1 MEEEWGFVLENIKE
15 EFALFQHQFVKFKE
29 NLPLAKNLAQLQG
42 TSRREKDASQ
52 QFEEKCIELKET
64 LDDLSYLQPD
74 LLIKVN
80 NDMLQSW
87 KLFENDGDYDKA
99 EVEWYQG
106 QIDEINQMVTTC
118 KTQRLETVKE
128 LVE

>member
-1 MEEEWGFVLENIKE
+1 
-15 EFALFQHQFVKFKE
+15 
-29 NLPLAKNLAQLQG
+29 
-42 TSRREKDASQ
+42 
-52 QFEEKCIELKET
+52 
-64 LDDLSYLQPD
+64 LSYLQPD

>member
-1 MEEEWGFVLENIKE
+1 
-15 EFALFQHQFVKFKE
+15 
-29 NLPLAKNLAQLQG
+29 
-42 TSRREKDASQ
+42 
-52 QFEEKCIELKET
+52 
-64 LDDLSYLQPD
+64 
-74 LLIKVN
+74 
-80 NDMLQSW
+80 MLQSW

-106 QIDEINQMVTTC
+106 QIDEINQMGTTC